1 MMIPP
6 IGHMPHVSPGAQI
19 DLSAGTMNTMIDV
32 CRAVQGQRKYTA
44 KPPKRSTVRP
54 AGTVLLRNDSGTDR
68 AQYEVLGLGAA
79 VFAPSIST
87 ANDNLAAFAESMA
100 FAGETPTAE
109 HGNRFAILNVPIK
122 SGEFGTATIAGSTL
136 ARVTMVDESH
146 RYAALV
152 AEGTVLQSCSS
163 GPVELL
169 WVEPEDD
176 RLNEWAWALV
186 RIGGTAGFFAR
197 ITGSEIIE
205 DRRVWRYSWDEVA
218 ISADEDVVVVE
229 GGRSGTTSTAYA
241 INACELDDTAAMPV
255 PVDAIVWLMP
265 CEVLD
270 DAGEWQPRYV
280 FERLVDSRIL
290 ARITGSAQ
298 VGTARQWRYAWNEVR
313 IGDDFGLVDVE
324 GGLSGTT
331 STNFAL
337 NVIELLNVADG
348 AGTQGNSVKED
359 RADFPDG
366 FDLQPVGGSDGV
378 DVIVELRPY
387 LTAGESPVLLWLFS
401 YENAHDGVC

>member
-152 AEGTVLQSCSS
+152 AEEAVLQSCSS

-186 RIGGTAGFFAR
+186 RIG
-197 ITGSEIIE
+197 
-205 DRRVWRYSWDEVA
+205 
-218 ISADEDVVVVE
+218 
-229 GGRSGTTSTAYA
+229 
-241 INACELDDTAAMPV
+241 
-255 PVDAIVWLMP
+255 
-265 CEVLD
+265 
-270 DAGEWQPRYV
+270 
-280 FERLVDSRIL
+280 RLVDSRIL

-298 VGTARQWRYAWNEVR
+298 VGTARRWKYAWNEVR

-348 AGTQGNSVKED
+348 AGTQGNSVKEN
-359 RADFPDG
+359 RTDFPAG
-366 FDLQPVGGSDGV
+366 FNLQPVGGEDGV